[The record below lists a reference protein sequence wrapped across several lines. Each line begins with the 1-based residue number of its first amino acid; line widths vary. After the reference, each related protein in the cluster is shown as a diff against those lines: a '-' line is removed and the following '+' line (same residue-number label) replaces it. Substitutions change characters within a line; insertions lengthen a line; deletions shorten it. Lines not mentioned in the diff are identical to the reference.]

1 MCVLIVNCVVLAK
14 DRKMSRTSGKKG
26 RDPEMA
32 VLGNIRGD
40 GFSRGVRPGNCRW
53 RNGLG
58 IGIILQMTVHHF

>member
-1 MCVLIVNCVVLAK
+1 MCVLIVKLCCAGKGSQNVSNV
-14 DRKMSRTSGKKG
+14 RKKG

-40 GFSRGVRPGNCRW
+40 GFSRGDRPGNSIW

-58 IGIILQMTVHHF
+58 IGIILQMTIHHF